1 MILPTIFCCQVLASL
16 FGVNLAEIA
25 ESELMLAIC
34 GDLND
39 EGRARLRSLGGYAP
53 TAFPTYMKWL
63 DEDLR
68 HSRHTIERTLFI
80 LQLAE
85 GDKSAFRP
93 HATRLA
99 SHDNKF
105 VSRNAIHLLA
115 QIGTEEDAA
124 TVVGQLKRR
133 TNDIAYFDS
142 IISTLAVIGTEKEV
156 GVIEAERKA
165 GFLNDYPRFWAR
177 VDDCEKVIR
186 ERAAKKK
193 DTKATPPKKDDK
205 K

>member
-1 MILPTIFCCQVLASL
+1 MMLPTIFCCQVLASL
-16 FGVNLAEIA
+16 FGVNLAQIA
-25 ESELMLAIC
+25 EHDLYVALG
-34 GDLND
+34 GDR
-39 EGRARLRSLGGYAP
+39 EERRTRIRALGGYSP
-53 TAFPTYMKWL
+53 SAFPIYMKWL
-63 DEDLR
+63 DEDPVLQRGVVLSRILIVLR
-68 HSRHTIERTLFI
+68 E
-80 LQLAE
+80 AE
-85 GDKSAFRP
+85 GDKTAFRA
-93 HATRLA
+93 HAVRLVG
-99 SHDNKF
+99 HDDKF
-105 VSRNAIHLLA
+105 TSFHAIHLLA

-165 GFLNDYPRFWAR
+165 GFLKDFPRFWAR
-177 VDDCEKVIR
+177 VDDCEKVIY
-186 ERAAKKK
+186 ERVVKKK